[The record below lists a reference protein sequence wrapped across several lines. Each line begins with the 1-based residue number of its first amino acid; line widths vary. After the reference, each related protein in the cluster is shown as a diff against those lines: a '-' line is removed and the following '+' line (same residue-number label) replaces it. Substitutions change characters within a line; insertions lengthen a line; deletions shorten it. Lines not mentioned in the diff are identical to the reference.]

1 MNSFCSE
8 ADSDFNSSVLDII
21 CTRNLSLKGTR
32 AKGNL
37 IINGFTSKLSK
48 DNNLLI
54 QEELKYPYNVLP
66 NLTLTT
72 WIKDIIHVANVK

>member
-8 ADSDFNSSVLDII
+8 ADSAFNSSVLDII